1 MATKRKIDN
10 PSPQPS
16 LPSAEWLAEMM
27 FIMERGETDEE
38 RGFVTDGFTWDEAR
52 RNRAKFILD
61 IYRVAKIELD
71 DAAGIKKTPFTYEE
85 IFTQEQIDNGVK
97 FEDYLLLITHET
109 ALDRAKKKIAIWID
123 WEHGHDLAPEGD
135 SPRSRAMHQTYGTNA
150 QGMKLTGDE
159 WLALYK
165 AKFPSMGFNL
175 VFDLM
180 RGFEGFERCILAV
193 PWNGL
198 MKKRSKKVLGR
209 TDGQK
214 SQIAKRPK
222 QTRKKKSDKTAA
234 PARRRSLKRPEK
246 RGQKSGKS
254 GQMA

>member
-1 MATKRKIDN
+1 MATKRTTDK

-27 FIMERGETDEE
+27 FIIEREETDKE
-38 RGFVTDGFTWDEAR
+38 RSVTTDGFTREEAR

-61 IYRVAKIELD
+61 IYRAAKIELD

-123 WEHGHDLAPEGD
+123 WEHEHDLAPEGD
-135 SPRSRAMHQTYGTNA
+135 SPRGRAMHQTYGTNA

-165 AKFPSMGFNL
+165 AKFPSINFNF
-175 VFDLM
+175 VFRLM
-180 RGFEGFERCILAV
+180 QGFEGFERCILAV
-193 PWNGL
+193 PWDGL

-209 TDGQK
+209 PGGQK

-222 QTRKKKSDKTAA
+222 QTRKKKQDKK
-234 PARRRSLKRPEK
+234 RRRHSV
-246 RGQKSGKS
+246 GH
-254 GQMA
+254 

>member
-1 MATKRKIDN
+1 MATQPKAKK

-38 RGFVTDGFTWDEAR
+38 RGFVTDGFNWEEAR

-61 IYRVAKIELD
+61 IYRAAKIELD
-71 DAAGIKKTPFTYEE
+71 DAAGIKKTPFTYED

-123 WEHGHDLAPEGD
+123 WEHEHDLAPEGD
-135 SPRSRAMHQTYGTNA
+135 SPRGRALHETYGTNA
-150 QGMKLTGDE
+150 QGLKLTGNE

-165 AKFPSMGFNL
+165 AKFPSINFNF
-175 VFDLM
+175 VFRLM
-180 RGFEGFERCILAV
+180 QGFEGFERCVLAV
-193 PWNGL
+193 PWDGL

-209 TDGQK
+209 VGGQK
-214 SQIAKRPK
+214 LLAPNRPK
-222 QTRKKKSDKTAA
+222 KKRKNK
-234 PARRRSLKRPEK
+234 
-246 RGQKSGKS
+246 
-254 GQMA
+254 

>member
-1 MATKRKIDN
+1 
-10 PSPQPS
+10 
-16 LPSAEWLAEMM
+16 MM

-135 SPRSRAMHQTYGTNA
+135 SPRSRA
-150 QGMKLTGDE
+150 
-159 WLALYK
+159 
-165 AKFPSMGFNL
+165 
-175 VFDLM
+175 
-180 RGFEGFERCILAV
+180 
-193 PWNGL
+193 
-198 MKKRSKKVLGR
+198 
-209 TDGQK
+209 
-214 SQIAKRPK
+214 
-222 QTRKKKSDKTAA
+222 DKTAA